1 MHYVSAALRLCQ
13 MQHDMVFTKV
23 RGRLITVGEKKEEKT
38 VYLGDMQKGCQTPHQ
53 PCYITTSYM
62 PPLTC
67 TEEAFGLAD
76 HSLDKFEQDL
86 TANGSWCML
95 RLSFGKM
102 ALHVLRKLPM
112 QKGPL
117 QAPPRSLRGPC
128 IVFISTL
135 IGSSSHRHG
144 KLFGFCFPVCSP
156 TPFHCRIHPKPVPK
170 PRIQIFAV
178 FIGAFSSL
186 SALSKA
192 IKAYQRLF
200 CFGPFTMFM
209 SIWITV

>member
-1 MHYVSAALRLCQ
+1 
-13 MQHDMVFTKV
+13 MQHDLVFTKV
-23 RGRLITVGEKKEEKT
+23 RARLITVGEKKEEKT
-38 VYLGDMQKGCQTPHQ
+38 IYLGDMQKWCQTPHQ

-62 PPLTC
+62 PPLTG
-67 TEEAFGLAD
+67 TEEAFGLPD

-86 TANGSWCML
+86 TANGSWGML

-102 ALHVLRKLPM
+102 ALHVLQKLPM

-117 QAPPRSLRGPC
+117 QAPPMSLRGPC
-128 IVFISTL
+128 IVFTSTL
-135 IGSSSHRHG
+135 IGSSWHRHA
-144 KLFGFCFPVCSP
+144 KLFGFLFSCLQSYSFPI
-156 TPFHCRIHPKPVPK
+156 HCHIHPKPVPK

-192 IKAYQRLF
+192 IKGYGVSDLSQF
-200 CFGPFTMFM
+200 
-209 SIWITV
+209 S

>member
-1 MHYVSAALRLCQ
+1 MHYVAAALRLCQ
-13 MQHDMVFTKV
+13 MQHDMVFRKV

-38 VYLGDMQKGCQTPHQ
+38 VYLGDMQKWCQTPHQ

-62 PPLTC
+62 PPLTG
-67 TEEAFGLAD
+67 TEEAFGLPD

-86 TANGSWCML
+86 TANGSWGML